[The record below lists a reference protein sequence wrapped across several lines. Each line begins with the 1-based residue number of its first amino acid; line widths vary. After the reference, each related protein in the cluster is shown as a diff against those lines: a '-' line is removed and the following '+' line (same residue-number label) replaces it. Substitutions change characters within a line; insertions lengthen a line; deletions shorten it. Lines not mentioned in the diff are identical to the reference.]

1 MSNDYLKKRL
11 ENLQR
16 EREYQI
22 RQFQEE
28 ENKLKRKIEN
38 EKLN

>member
-16 EREYQI
+16 E
-22 RQFQEE
+22 
-28 ENKLKRKIEN
+28 ENTKSGNFKKKKINLKEKLKMKNIC
-38 EKLN
+38 